1 MVCYLVC
8 FRKASP
14 NAHSFYDGLPWF
26 FNPNGKTDELTFKR
40 IVEPFWVMLAGLALC
55 ALNLPLGIYL
65 VGGAISMNLVNSIA
79 HTMDRRRELDLH
91 DAVFEQERL
100 AEAFRRRRN

>member
-1 MVCYLVC
+1 MVCYLMY
-8 FRKASP
+8 FRRASA
-14 NAHSFYDGLPWF
+14 NAHSFYDGTPRF
-26 FNPNGKTDELTFKR
+26 FNPNGTMGELTFKR
-40 IVEPFWVMLAGLALC
+40 MVEPFLVMLAGLATSV
-55 ALNLPLGIYL
+55 LNLPLGMYL
-65 VGGAISMNLVNSIA
+65 VGGAISMNFVNSMA